1 MRDGYRYCLLYTVSC
16 VTKHSAD
23 VRLLVFGR
31 VCSGVATSL
40 LYSVFEAW
48 MVAEHNSRKHA
59 LQLLDSTFSHA
70 ALISAVVAVAAG
82 QVAAAA
88 HKLLDTPLCV
98 SSLSHNNISSVAAA
112 CDGSR
117 HTVPWSECDAGV
129 PLAPFN
135 LVVICCALAA
145 AIIAFTW
152 TENTGSSSSSTT
164 STTSRQG
171 GQLMT
176 ALKRISS
183 TPALWKLGLV
193 QSLFEGS
200 MCDAA
205 LLIYAKNVTL
215 CSCTCSWRCGTTTLP
230 PPRSLRAST

>member
-1 MRDGYRYCLLYTVSC
+1 MSCL
-16 VTKHSAD
+16 TKHSAD
-23 VRLLVFGR
+23 VRLLIFGR
-31 VCSGVATSL
+31 VCSGIATSL

-59 LQLLDSTFSHA
+59 PQLLDSTFSHA

-88 HKLLDTPLCV
+88 HKALDTPLCV
-98 SSLSHNNISSVAAA
+98 SSHSHNNISSVALP
-112 CDGSR
+112 CNGGS
-117 HTVPWSECDAGV
+117 HAVPWKECDAGV

-135 LVVICCALAA
+135 LVVICCTLAA

-152 TENTGSSSSSTT
+152 TENTGTSSSSSST
-164 STTSRQG
+164 STSRQG

-200 MCDAA
+200 M
-205 LLIYAKNVTL
+205 
-215 CSCTCSWRCGTTTLP
+215 
-230 PPRSLRAST
+230 